1 MQEGRFMTYPRQLSD
16 VERDRLRFGD
26 WSEDKWTLSALVGL
40 FLFAGIA
47 MYAFSGG
54 THPMTV
60 MAPADETTGQSTRP
74 ALPTLPN

>member
-1 MQEGRFMTYPRQLSD
+1 MTYPRQLSD

-47 MYAFSGG
+47 MYAFNDG
-54 THPMTV
+54 THPMTA
-60 MAPADETTGQSTRP
+60 MAPADETAGQSTRP